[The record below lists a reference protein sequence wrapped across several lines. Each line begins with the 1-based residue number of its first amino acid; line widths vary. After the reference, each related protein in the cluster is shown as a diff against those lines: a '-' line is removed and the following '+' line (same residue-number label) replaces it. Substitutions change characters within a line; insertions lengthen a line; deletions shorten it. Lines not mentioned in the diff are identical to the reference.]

1 MYLISGCLLGHNCK
15 YNGGNNYHQGV
26 IEFCRDHSCFA
37 VCPEGISGLPT
48 PRPPAEL
55 VGDRIVDKE
64 GKDVTEYF
72 VKGAELSWEKALEE
86 AERRGE
92 PIEGAVLKANSPSCG
107 RGKIY
112 DGTFSKTLT
121 DGNGC
126 FTRKLLEEGIRV
138 ISEKEIE
145 NGKF

>member
-26 IEFCRDHSCFA
+26 IDFASKHSHYP

-48 PRPPAEL
+48 PRPPAEY
-55 VGDRIVDKE
+55 VGDRVIDKE
-64 GKDVTEYF
+64 GRDVTDFF
-72 VKGAELSWEKALEE
+72 VRGAEVSLMEARKE

-92 PIEGAVLKANSPSCG
+92 TIEGAILKANSPSCG
-107 RGKIY
+107 SGQIY
-112 DGTFSKTLT
+112 DGSFSGTRIS
-121 DGNGC
+121 GNGC
-126 FTRKLLEEGIRV
+126 FTKILLDQDIHV

-145 NGKF
+145 NVKF